1 LATHIE
7 QAEGK
12 MINHEYEVPLPGM
25 YIQEEID
32 ARGWSQRDLAFILGI
47 EEAALNK
54 VIKGKTGISIEMS
67 KALAT
72 AFDIDA
78 DFFSNLQKSFDLANS
93 AAADPAIARRASL
106 QTKYPAR
113 EMIKRGWI
121 KNSKVEVLEQQLER
135 FFRVSNDNVSPI
147 RHVAKK
153 TNAGDDATPIQEA
166 WLYRVMQIAEKME
179 CKPFSGRALSE
190 AVLRLKGLMLDHHDL
205 ARVPK
210 VLAECGLRFIIVEG
224 LSGAKID
231 GVCFWLDATRP
242 VVGMSLRHD
251 RIDNFWFVLWH
262 ELAHVMNNDGKD
274 SPIIDVELEG
284 ERASSSEGA
293 KVSAQE
299 QRANAYA
306 AEKCVP
312 AGDMLSFT
320 ARRND
325 FFSERDVLHF
335 AERLRVHPGIVVGQI
350 HNKTGKFSLLRK
362 YLVKVREYVL
372 PAATVDG
379 WGHVASVTI

>member
-1 LATHIE
+1 
-7 QAEGK
+7 
-12 MINHEYEVPLPGM
+12 MINHEYAVPLPGM

-72 AFDIDA
+72 AFDVDP

-93 AAADPAIARRASL
+93 AAPDPAIARRALL
-106 QTKYPAR
+106 QAKYPAR

-121 KNSKVEVLEQQLER
+121 KNSKVEILEQQLER
-135 FFRVSNDNVSPI
+135 FFRVANDNVSQI

-153 TNAGDDATPIQEA
+153 TNAGEDATPIQEA

-179 CKPFSGRALSE
+179 CKEYSGRALSD
-190 AVLRLKGLMLDHHDL
+190 AVLRLKGLMLNPHDT
-205 ARVPK
+205 AAVPR
-210 VLAECGLRFIIVEG
+210 VLAECGLRFVIVEG
-224 LSGAKID
+224 LAGAKID

-274 SPIIDVELEG
+274 YPIIDVDLEG
-284 ERASSSEGA
+284 ERASGSENA
-293 KVSAQE
+293 RVNSQE

-306 AEKCVP
+306 ADKCVP
-312 AGDMLSFT
+312 VGDMISFL
-320 ARRND
+320 AKRRE
-325 FFSERDVLHF
+325 FFAERDVLHF
-335 AERLRVHPGIVVGQI
+335 AERLRVHPGVVVGQI
-350 HNKTGKFSLLRK
+350 HNKTGKFPLLRK

-372 PAATVDG
+372 PAATIDG

>member
-1 LATHIE
+1 
-7 QAEGK
+7 

-32 ARGWSQRDLAFILGI
+32 ARGLSQRDLAFILGI

-54 VIKGKTGISIEMS
+54 IIKGKTGISVEMS
-67 KALAT
+67 KALAA

-93 AAADPAIARRASL
+93 AAPDPAIARRALL
-106 QTKYPAR
+106 QSKYPAR

-121 KNSKVEVLEQQLER
+121 KNSKVDLLEQQLER
-135 FFRVSNDNVSPI
+135 FFRVANDNVTQI

-153 TNAGDDATPIQEA
+153 TNAGEDATPIQEA

-179 CKPFSGRALSE
+179 CKTYSGKALAA
-190 AVLRLKGLMLDHHDL
+190 AVSQLKGLMLNASDVASVPGIL
-205 ARVPK
+205 AD
-210 VLAECGLRFIIVEG
+210 CGLRFVIVEG
-224 LSGAKID
+224 LAGAKID
-231 GVCFWLDATRP
+231 GVCFWLDSSRP

-262 ELAHVMNNDGKD
+262 ELAHVMNGDGLEY
-274 SPIIDVELEG
+274 PIIDVELEG
-284 ERASSSEGA
+284 ERASRSSTA
-293 KVSAQE
+293 NISAQE
-299 QRANAYA
+299 RGANDYA
-306 AEKCVP
+306 SEKCVP
-312 AGDMLSFT
+312 EGDLISFT
-320 ARRND
+320 ATRNG
-325 FFSERDVLHF
+325 FISEKDVLYF
-335 AERLRVHPGIVVGQI
+335 AKRERVHPGVVVGQI
-350 HNKTGKFSLLRK
+350 HNRTGKYPLLRK

-372 PAATVDG
+372 PTATIDG

>member
-1 LATHIE
+1 
-7 QAEGK
+7 

-54 VIKGKTGISIEMS
+54 IIKGKTGISVEMS

-93 AAADPAIARRASL
+93 AAPDPAIARRASL
-106 QTKYPAR
+106 QTRYPAR

-121 KNSKVEVLEQQLER
+121 KNSKVEVLEQQLQL
-135 FFRVSNDNVSPI
+135 FFRVSNDNVSQI

-153 TNAGDDATPIQEA
+153 TNAGEDVTPIQEA
-166 WLYRVMQIAEKME
+166 WLYRVMQIAEQME
-179 CKPFSGRALSE
+179 CKPYSGKTLVDATF
-190 AVLRLKGLMLDHHDL
+190 RLKSLMLTPEDI
-205 ARVPK
+205 ASVPK
-210 VLAECGLRFIIVEG
+210 ILADCGLRFVIVEG

-231 GVCFWLDATRP
+231 GVCFWLDASRP

-262 ELAHVMNNDGKD
+262 ELAHVMNNDGKEY
-274 SPIIDVELEG
+274 PIIDVELEG
-284 ERASSSEGA
+284 ERASGA
-293 KVSAQE
+293 ESARINAQE
-299 QRANAYA
+299 RRANSYA
-306 AEKCVP
+306 QEKCVP
-312 AGDMLSFT
+312 AGDMISFT
-320 ARRND
+320 AKRNG
-325 FFSERDVLHF
+325 FFSEKDVLF
-335 AERLRVHPGIVVGQI
+335 FSERLRVHPGVVVGQI
-350 HNKTGKFSLLRK
+350 HNRTGKFNLLRK
-362 YLVKVREYVL
+362 YLVRVREYVL
-372 PAATVDG
+372 PNATLDG
-379 WGHVASVTI
+379 WGHVALVPI

>member
-1 LATHIE
+1 
-7 QAEGK
+7 

-54 VIKGKTGISIEMS
+54 IIKGKTGISIEMS

-72 AFDIDA
+72 AFNIDA

-93 AAADPAIARRASL
+93 AAPDPAIARRASL
-106 QTKYPAR
+106 QSKYPAR

-121 KNSKVEVLEQQLER
+121 KNSKVELLEQQLER
-135 FFRVSNDNVSPI
+135 FFRVSNDNVAAIP
-147 RHVAKK
+147 HAAKK

-179 CKPFSGRALSE
+179 CKPYSSRALTD
-190 AVLRLKGLMLDHHDL
+190 AAAKLMGLMRDHDGV
-205 ARVPK
+205 ASVPK
-210 VLAECGLRFIIVEG
+210 ILADCGLRFVVVEG

-231 GVCFWLDATRP
+231 GVCFWLDDARP
-242 VVGMSLRHD
+242 VVGMSLRLD

-262 ELAHVMNNDGKD
+262 ELAHVMNKDGKD
-274 SPIIDVELEG
+274 APVIDVELEG
-284 ERASSSEGA
+284 ERASSSENA
-293 KVSAQE
+293 RVSAQE

-312 AGDMLSFT
+312 VHELISFT
-320 ARRND
+320 AKRND
-325 FFSERDVLHF
+325 FYSERDVLHF
-335 AERLRVHPGIVVGQI
+335 AERMKVHPGVAVGQI
-350 HNKTGKFSLLRK
+350 QNRTGKYQLLRK